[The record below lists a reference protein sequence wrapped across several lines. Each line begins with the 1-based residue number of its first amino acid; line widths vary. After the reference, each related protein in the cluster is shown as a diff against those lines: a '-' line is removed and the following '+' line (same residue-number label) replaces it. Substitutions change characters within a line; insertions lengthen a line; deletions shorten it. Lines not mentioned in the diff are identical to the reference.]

1 MFQECSNTASTEA
14 AVDELPCPLDESF
27 TEEYYSE
34 ESSLATLKRAR
45 KAKPRKLSKTSE
57 NRKSSD
63 SVNVS
68 ENSVTAAASLESEIE
83 EMQDQGDAHY
93 IPEEQSSENEII
105 TASESE
111 NIASQLLG
119 LGEDNEEND
128 GNRESDLS
136 KKKLDEA
143 LRADEGNI
151 EKDLNA
157 NLNESLNVASEKSII
172 ETNPVNFTVD
182 INLNE
187 QQTIGVTLEP
197 LPSPQTLKSEHSQ
210 QDSLSDDNNDT
221 AGQTSKEKDPAA
233 KPEQIKIIEK
243 QSDNGII
250 QVESGLEYDDPDSTC
265 SEDKDVQR
273 IKKSE
278 QVCEKKSEGNFSN
291 FDAEMVCENITND
304 ERRSTLLSPSSLA
317 NEHVSAIETRQNRE
331 RNVFYSHRGLEGTSS
346 ILCNFPLSIDANE
359 EVSGTSGVALKQRS
373 KNISGQKS
381 ENKPQFQNFRE
392 HDAEETHESIGEE
405 SSLTLTEN
413 IDTETETEAELDINV
428 TKKTSS
434 FEEES
439 FDLAFE
445 KLSLAQVKVH
455 AHFEETQNSLEII
468 TPVRQS
474 SQIPETLSP
483 VKGKPED
490 LFEMNQTRMIDLKS
504 RYADNLM
511 PQVKQEFIEPDTNAA
526 EWETKDFHRTV
537 KLKEKKRSKLK
548 RRIKT
553 DQDVIDLVH
562 GILKKKRRK
571 QRRPYSFEKPVL
583 GGWTITEM
591 PRKIKKEIIEDSHTK
606 IGAGKRNLA
615 EVSANYIEVKPTI
628 SKRHLQCTKVAQVS
642 VEPKAE
648 NRRVIVDLIESLK
661 DPEEKQQVMEN
672 SLNHER
678 DQVPE
683 FSVSSREK
691 KSNNMKTEVSG
702 KEIVRAISE
711 SDVVVDVNKIAMSNA
726 AEYIMTLEGSLIDAD
741 SSMDEFSES
750 GSGNNFDEVSDEDN
764 FQRYPK
770 NDLQKTTSVAEE
782 EQGFEPQPLDFT
794 DEIIETNHELQVEHR
809 TKELTFSKYVQ
820 LNEVLSRKDKG
831 EERED
836 NGINNKVNQ
845 DDNKS
850 CVSAL
855 VAEKVVEIDTAS
867 KLAADTTRS
876 EQQVRE
882 TLLSGI
888 IEIAAGKYKYGT
900 NCDNQTL
907 DSTNHQKLETEDSD
921 LPLNDPGV
929 EKIIDKGPVIHK
941 EKTLVPIDQDNL
953 TLRFESAEVQKNL
966 SVDVHRERAELADK
980 LPKSAG
986 GFQIKEKKGIMKADP
1001 VVADASE
1008 DAEVVSKLSPLAE
1021 AILENSV
1028 ATVSNRIRKT
1038 EGEREPTSEIPVSD
1052 NEDTLTNDESNNP
1065 TLKSPNKN
1073 MKNDEGTRKLGRRF
1087 SKQSSVSVDRTKNI
1101 CEDRVIH
1108 DQKTLV
1114 SSNQK
1119 DLLLHSEITEAQ
1131 KNQSVCLNVEEKELI
1146 DQSSKST
1153 EDNEI
1158 ILKSGNV
1165 GNILEVFPLLD
1176 AVVDNVEAVS
1186 KAEEEGA
1193 LISNITLT
1201 DALDTPRKDESSNT
1215 AFKSPMKN
1223 IKNDEGP
1230 KKLTRRFSKRVGVN
1244 EGRRKSIDD
1253 VASIHA
1259 QKAQASSNQ
1268 EGSPLHLEDEENQ
1281 NNHPGHVNVE
1291 SREFDDRSS
1300 QSAED
1305 VKPKGKK
1312 ETSKACLVVPTTKE
1326 NVEMVSN
1333 LSPLSEA
1340 VTDIISVKDD
1350 AETTSERTRKSEE
1363 AGECISKITATEIVD
1378 KLIKEKSDD
1387 TALKSPTKNMKY
1399 DGVAKK
1405 LARRFSKR
1413 GSLNAGRREVF
1424 ENTIRTRKVDQSK
1437 QKILVLEENVKET
1450 PIEKSENIVNLAQ
1463 ASLEKNK
1470 EKTKLTENEKSPSK
1484 RKLQKRSPVKQEN
1497 EICAVQKPE
1506 SVAETKTKPDFT
1518 GDLDFPP
1525 TGNSDGHTRRFSKRG
1540 SLNADRKEILENTI
1554 RTRKIQ
1560 QSKQKTLLLEEN
1572 IKKTP
1577 MPGSES
1583 IVDSVQTSLENKEEK
1598 LRLIKNEESPSKRK
1612 AQKGSTFKLSV
1623 QKPKSEVETKTEQDF
1638 TDELNFSLTVN
1649 KNGDTRRF
1657 SKRGSFNWDRREIL
1671 ENRIRTR
1678 KFEQSKQKILLSEE
1692 NVKKTPIA
1700 NSEGILDSVQS
1711 SLEKKEEKSRLTE
1724 NEKSPLK
1731 RKSHRKSPVKQK
1743 NELCAVQKSESVV
1756 ETETEQYFTDESN
1769 FPPTVNNSE
1778 ESDKEQHSGT
1788 KLEDVSFSE
1797 HNFGTKEIN
1806 SSCDKGKSPV
1816 AEEQQQSTHNTVTA
1830 EIESKILPSESG
1842 KDTSNCK
1849 SENIL
1854 EKPSTR
1860 NLARRFSTRF
1870 GILNKG
1876 NSRNGV
1882 QVGKGT
1888 IESPVIGEMSPS
1900 KRASQSPSKVYPL
1913 RSSSDKVTRDKI
1925 VVEGKDIRDWRKDK
1939 PQAGIRKSLRF
1950 SSQSE
1955 VEKNKTDFGVA
1966 AKLGNED
1973 LEDLPRTADTCDND
1987 IKIIKKKDQLD
1998 SLSNIPLNE
2007 IEKLM
2012 ETSQS
2017 SCKPKAEFPS
2027 TLLECSEI
2035 TCEEES
2041 REYQRQM
2048 TGAEM
2053 KEYIDSTNDNAE
2065 DDDVEN
2071 TFITSSPTFDDKDTS
2086 DEVKKEV
2093 QDKLTTNS
2101 DLKDKYTAKRPPKRK
2116 KKIKLKTRTRKSPRS
2131 SSNTS
2136 NMDLSEKSD
2145 SEVRDENRSL
2155 DQDGNEKDSIT
2166 PTCMDQ
2172 VSGPTDSSKVSPNE
2186 NSLVDTALTGDVY
2199 QKADNQDKAE
2209 NQHRVIP
2216 LQQTLIHQEDI
2227 TMEHL
2232 AAETLPLPHEI
2243 DIFQAK
2249 IKEEPIESTV
2259 EVKRGYDAPDVE
2271 DIHEISPIIA
2281 SDKESS
2287 RTQKPE
2293 VLTDTNHIKVKKEQ
2307 VSADES
2313 DILQLTRELEF
2324 PRLSTNSRIK
2334 NAILDIING
2343 SSEEV
2348 RPDEDAMTDVK
2359 QEENSSYIFGN
2370 KRRASLS
2377 SERDVK
2383 QNKRTKSSKDSPD
2396 KKVGIGRRFKYS
2408 SLMSRKSVD
2417 NLNQDNDLSGIKV
2430 ENSSNKPKHSELL
2443 TLLNIKSDTPKASVS
2458 FTLPTET
2465 IASSFEPLQPP
2476 SPHVPPQRVIETI
2489 DLIENTFTPTV
2500 VKPELPGVFTSLDI
2514 DFKIEPVRLSRSES
2528 VTEILPILNLEPT
2541 ENNTVNPEPEVSGQD
2556 KMSALAKRKKEKCR
2570 TRLISKSSDDDEQV
2584 NLLVISWPQKIT
2596 S

>member
-1 MFQECSNTASTEA
+1 
-14 AVDELPCPLDESF
+14 
-27 TEEYYSE
+27 
-34 ESSLATLKRAR
+34 
-45 KAKPRKLSKTSE
+45 
-57 NRKSSD
+57 
-63 SVNVS
+63 
-68 ENSVTAAASLESEIE
+68 
-83 EMQDQGDAHY
+83 MQDQGDAHY

-128 GNRESDLS
+128 GNRERDLS
-136 KKKLDEA
+136 KNKLDEA
-143 LRADEGNI
+143 LRADEGSI

-197 LPSPQTLKSEHSQ
+197 LPSPQTFKSEHSQ
-210 QDSLSDDNNDT
+210 QDSLSDDNNDI

-243 QSDNGII
+243 QSDNGSI
-250 QVESGLEYDDPDSTC
+250 QVECGLEYNDPGSTC

-291 FDAEMVCENITND
+291 SDAEMVCENITND
-304 ERRSTLLSPSSLA
+304 ERISTLLSPSSMA
-317 NEHVSAIETRQNRE
+317 NEHVCAIETRQNRE
-331 RNVFYSHRGLEGTSS
+331 RNVFYSHRGLEGSSS

-392 HDAEETHESIGEE
+392 HAEESHESIGEE

-428 TKKTSS
+428 TKKTSN

-455 AHFEETQNSLEII
+455 AHFGETQNSLEII
-468 TPVRQS
+468 TPVHQS

-504 RYADNLM
+504 RYTDNLM
-511 PQVKQEFIEPDTNAA
+511 PKVKQEFIEPDTNAA

-583 GGWTITEM
+583 GGWTVTEM

-606 IGAGKRNLA
+606 IDAGKRNFA
-615 EVSANYIEVKPTI
+615 EVSANYIEVKPAI
-628 SKRHLQCTKVAQVS
+628 SKRHLQRTKVAQVS

-648 NRRVIVDLIESLK
+648 NRRVTVDLIESLK

-683 FSVSSREK
+683 LSVSSIEK

-764 FQRYPK
+764 FQRCPK
-770 NDLQKTTSVAEE
+770 NDLQKTPSVAEE

-794 DEIIETNHELQVEHR
+794 DEITETNHELQVEDK

-820 LNEVLSRKDKG
+820 LNEVLSRKDE

-836 NGINNKVNQ
+836 NGINDKVNQ

-855 VAEKVVEIDTAS
+855 VAEKIFETDTAS
-867 KLAADTTRS
+867 KIAAYTTRS
-876 EQQVRE
+876 EQLIQLGRE
-882 TLLSGI
+882 TLLSEI
-888 IEIAAGKYKYGT
+888 IEIAADKYKYGT

-907 DSTNHQKLETEDSD
+907 DSTNHQKLETEDSG

-941 EKTLVPIDQDNL
+941 EKTLFPIDQDNL

-980 LPKSAG
+980 LPKLAG

-1065 TLKSPNKN
+1065 TLKSPNKS

-1119 DLLLHSEITEAQ
+1119 DLLLHSEITEAH
-1131 KNQSVCLNVEEKELI
+1131 KKQSVCLNVEEKELI

-1215 AFKSPMKN
+1215 AFKSSMKN
-1223 IKNDEGP
+1223 IKNDEGLR
-1230 KKLTRRFSKRVGVN
+1230 KLTRRFSKRVGVN
-1244 EGRRKSIDD
+1244 AGRRKSVDD

-1259 QKAQASSNQ
+1259 QKALVSLNQ
-1268 EGSPLHLEDEENQ
+1268 EGSPLHLED
-1281 NNHPGHVNVE
+1281 
-1291 SREFDDRSS
+1291 
-1300 QSAED
+1300 
-1305 VKPKGKK
+1305 VKPKGKN

-1326 NVEMVSN
+1326 NVEIVSN

-1387 TALKSPTKNMKY
+1387 TALKSPTKNMKS

-1463 ASLEKNK
+1463 TSLEKNK
-1470 EKTKLTENEKSPSK
+1470 EKTRLTENEKSPSK
-1484 RKLQKRSPVKQEN
+1484 RKSQKRSPVKQKN

-1612 AQKGSTFKLSV
+1612 AQKGSTFKQKSEIIAV
-1623 QKPKSEVETKTEQDF
+1623 QKPESEVETKTEQDF
-1638 TDELNFSLTVN
+1638 TDELNFPLTVN

-1657 SKRGSFNWDRREIL
+1657 SKRGSFNSDRRDIL
-1671 ENRIRTR
+1671 KNRIRTR
-1678 KFEQSKQKILLSEE
+1678 KFEQSKQKILSEE
-1692 NVKKTPIA
+1692 NVKETPTA
-1700 NSEGILDSVQS
+1700 SSEGILDSVQS
-1711 SLEKKEEKSRLTE
+1711 SLENKEEKSRLTE

-1731 RKSHRKSPVKQK
+1731 RKSHRKSAVKQK

-1769 FPPTVNNSE
+1769 FPPAVNNGE

-1816 AEEQQQSTHNTVTA
+1816 AEEQQQSSHNTVTA
-1830 EIESKILPSESG
+1830 EIGSKILPSESG

-1849 SENIL
+1849 SENIS

-1860 NLARRFSTRF
+1860 NLVRRFSTRF

-1876 NSRNGV
+1876 NSKNGV

-1925 VVEGKDIRDWRKDK
+1925 VVEGKDKRDWRKDK
-1939 PQAGIRKSLRF
+1939 PQAVIRKSLRF

-1955 VEKNKTDFGVA
+1955 VEKIKTDFGVA
-1966 AKLGNED
+1966 AKLKNED
-1973 LEDLPRTADTCDND
+1973 LEDLPRTVDTCDND

-1998 SLSNIPLNE
+1998 SLSNFPLNE

-2041 REYQRQM
+2041 MEYQRQM
-2048 TGAEM
+2048 IGAEM
-2053 KEYIDSTNDNAE
+2053 KEYIDSTNGNAE

-2071 TFITSSPTFDDKDTS
+2071 TLITSSPIF

-2093 QDKLTTNS
+2093 QDILTTSS

-2116 KKIKLKTRTRKSPRS
+2116 KKIKLKTGTRKSPRS

-2155 DQDGNEKDSIT
+2155 DHDGNEKDSIT

-2199 QKADNQDKAE
+2199 QKADNQDNAE

-2216 LQQTLIHQEDI
+2216 LQQTLLHQEDI

-2249 IKEEPIESTV
+2249 IKEEPIDSTV
-2259 EVKRGYDAPDVE
+2259 EVERGYDAPDVE

-2293 VLTDTNHIKVKKEQ
+2293 VLTDMNHIKVKKEQ

-2313 DILQLTRELEF
+2313 NILQLTRELEF

-2348 RPDEDAMTDVK
+2348 RPDEDAMTDIK
-2359 QEENSSYIFGN
+2359 QEENSSYVFGN

-2383 QNKRTKSSKDSPD
+2383 QNKRSKSSKDSPD

-2443 TLLNIKSDTPKASVS
+2443 TLLNIKSDTPKASLS

-2570 TRLISKSSDDDEQV
+2570 TRLISKSSSDDDQV

>member
-1 MFQECSNTASTEA
+1 M
-14 AVDELPCPLDESF
+14 
-27 TEEYYSE
+27 
-34 ESSLATLKRAR
+34 
-45 KAKPRKLSKTSE
+45 
-57 NRKSSD
+57 
-63 SVNVS
+63 
-68 ENSVTAAASLESEIE
+68 
-83 EMQDQGDAHY
+83 
-93 IPEEQSSENEII
+93 
-105 TASESE
+105 
-111 NIASQLLG
+111 
-119 LGEDNEEND
+119 
-128 GNRESDLS
+128 
-136 KKKLDEA
+136 
-143 LRADEGNI
+143 
-151 EKDLNA
+151 
-157 NLNESLNVASEKSII
+157 
-172 ETNPVNFTVD
+172 
-182 INLNE
+182 
-187 QQTIGVTLEP
+187 
-197 LPSPQTLKSEHSQ
+197 
-210 QDSLSDDNNDT
+210 
-221 AGQTSKEKDPAA
+221 
-233 KPEQIKIIEK
+233 
-243 QSDNGII
+243 
-250 QVESGLEYDDPDSTC
+250 
-265 SEDKDVQR
+265 
-273 IKKSE
+273 
-278 QVCEKKSEGNFSN
+278 
-291 FDAEMVCENITND
+291 
-304 ERRSTLLSPSSLA
+304 
-317 NEHVSAIETRQNRE
+317 
-331 RNVFYSHRGLEGTSS
+331 
-346 ILCNFPLSIDANE
+346 
-359 EVSGTSGVALKQRS
+359 
-373 KNISGQKS
+373 
-381 ENKPQFQNFRE
+381 
-392 HDAEETHESIGEE
+392 
-405 SSLTLTEN
+405 
-413 IDTETETEAELDINV
+413 
-428 TKKTSS
+428 
-434 FEEES
+434 
-439 FDLAFE
+439 
-445 KLSLAQVKVH
+445 
-455 AHFEETQNSLEII
+455 
-468 TPVRQS
+468 
-474 SQIPETLSP
+474 
-483 VKGKPED
+483 
-490 LFEMNQTRMIDLKS
+490 
-504 RYADNLM
+504 
-511 PQVKQEFIEPDTNAA
+511 
-526 EWETKDFHRTV
+526 
-537 KLKEKKRSKLK
+537 
-548 RRIKT
+548 
-553 DQDVIDLVH
+553 
-562 GILKKKRRK
+562 
-571 QRRPYSFEKPVL
+571 
-583 GGWTITEM
+583 
-591 PRKIKKEIIEDSHTK
+591 
-606 IGAGKRNLA
+606 
-615 EVSANYIEVKPTI
+615 
-628 SKRHLQCTKVAQVS
+628 
-642 VEPKAE
+642 
-648 NRRVIVDLIESLK
+648 
-661 DPEEKQQVMEN
+661 
-672 SLNHER
+672 
-678 DQVPE
+678 
-683 FSVSSREK
+683 
-691 KSNNMKTEVSG
+691 
-702 KEIVRAISE
+702 
-711 SDVVVDVNKIAMSNA
+711 
-726 AEYIMTLEGSLIDAD
+726 
-741 SSMDEFSES
+741 
-750 GSGNNFDEVSDEDN
+750 
-764 FQRYPK
+764 
-770 NDLQKTTSVAEE
+770 
-782 EQGFEPQPLDFT
+782 
-794 DEIIETNHELQVEHR
+794 
-809 TKELTFSKYVQ
+809 
-820 LNEVLSRKDKG
+820 
-831 EERED
+831 
-836 NGINNKVNQ
+836 
-845 DDNKS
+845 
-850 CVSAL
+850 
-855 VAEKVVEIDTAS
+855 
-867 KLAADTTRS
+867 
-876 EQQVRE
+876 
-882 TLLSGI
+882 
-888 IEIAAGKYKYGT
+888 
-900 NCDNQTL
+900 
-907 DSTNHQKLETEDSD
+907 
-921 LPLNDPGV
+921 
-929 EKIIDKGPVIHK
+929 
-941 EKTLVPIDQDNL
+941 
-953 TLRFESAEVQKNL
+953 
-966 SVDVHRERAELADK
+966 
-980 LPKSAG
+980 
-986 GFQIKEKKGIMKADP
+986 
-1001 VVADASE
+1001 
-1008 DAEVVSKLSPLAE
+1008 
-1021 AILENSV
+1021 
-1028 ATVSNRIRKT
+1028 
-1038 EGEREPTSEIPVSD
+1038 
-1052 NEDTLTNDESNNP
+1052 
-1065 TLKSPNKN
+1065 
-1073 MKNDEGTRKLGRRF
+1073 
-1087 SKQSSVSVDRTKNI
+1087 
-1101 CEDRVIH
+1101 
-1108 DQKTLV
+1108 
-1114 SSNQK
+1114 
-1119 DLLLHSEITEAQ
+1119 
-1131 KNQSVCLNVEEKELI
+1131 
-1146 DQSSKST
+1146 
-1153 EDNEI
+1153 
-1158 ILKSGNV
+1158 
-1165 GNILEVFPLLD
+1165 
-1176 AVVDNVEAVS
+1176 
-1186 KAEEEGA
+1186 
-1193 LISNITLT
+1193 
-1201 DALDTPRKDESSNT
+1201 
-1215 AFKSPMKN
+1215 
-1223 IKNDEGP
+1223 
-1230 KKLTRRFSKRVGVN
+1230 
-1244 EGRRKSIDD
+1244 
-1253 VASIHA
+1253 
-1259 QKAQASSNQ
+1259 
-1268 EGSPLHLEDEENQ
+1268 
-1281 NNHPGHVNVE
+1281 
-1291 SREFDDRSS
+1291 
-1300 QSAED
+1300 
-1305 VKPKGKK
+1305 
-1312 ETSKACLVVPTTKE
+1312 
-1326 NVEMVSN
+1326 
-1333 LSPLSEA
+1333 
-1340 VTDIISVKDD
+1340 
-1350 AETTSERTRKSEE
+1350 
-1363 AGECISKITATEIVD
+1363 
-1378 KLIKEKSDD
+1378 
-1387 TALKSPTKNMKY
+1387 
-1399 DGVAKK
+1399 
-1405 LARRFSKR
+1405 
-1413 GSLNAGRREVF
+1413 
-1424 ENTIRTRKVDQSK
+1424 
-1437 QKILVLEENVKET
+1437 
-1450 PIEKSENIVNLAQ
+1450 
-1463 ASLEKNK
+1463 
-1470 EKTKLTENEKSPSK
+1470 
-1484 RKLQKRSPVKQEN
+1484 
-1497 EICAVQKPE
+1497 
-1506 SVAETKTKPDFT
+1506 
-1518 GDLDFPP
+1518 
-1525 TGNSDGHTRRFSKRG
+1525 
-1540 SLNADRKEILENTI
+1540 
-1554 RTRKIQ
+1554 
-1560 QSKQKTLLLEEN
+1560 
-1572 IKKTP
+1572 
-1577 MPGSES
+1577 
-1583 IVDSVQTSLENKEEK
+1583 
-1598 LRLIKNEESPSKRK
+1598 
-1612 AQKGSTFKLSV
+1612 
-1623 QKPKSEVETKTEQDF
+1623 
-1638 TDELNFSLTVN
+1638 NFSLTVN

-1692 NVKKTPIA
+1692 NVEKTPIA
-1700 NSEGILDSVQS
+1700 SSEGILDSVQS

-1882 QVGKGT
+1882 QLGKGT

-1973 LEDLPRTADTCDND
+1973 LEDLPRTVDTCDND

-1998 SLSNIPLNE
+1998 FLSNIPLNE

-2093 QDKLTTNS
+2093 RDKLTTNS

-2116 KKIKLKTRTRKSPRS
+2116 KKIKLKTGTRKSPRS

-2199 QKADNQDKAE
+2199 QKADNQDTAE

-2293 VLTDTNHIKVKKEQ
+2293 VLTDMNHIKVKKEQ

-2313 DILQLTRELEF
+2313 NILQLTRELEF
-2324 PRLSTNSRIK
+2324 PRLSTSSRIK

-2570 TRLISKSSDDDEQV
+2570 TRLISKSSSDDEQV